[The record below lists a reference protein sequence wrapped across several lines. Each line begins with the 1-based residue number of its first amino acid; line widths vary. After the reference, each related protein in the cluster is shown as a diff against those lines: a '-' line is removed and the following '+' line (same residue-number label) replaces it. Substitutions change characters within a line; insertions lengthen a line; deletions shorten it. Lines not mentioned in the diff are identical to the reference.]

1 MPVFFYL
8 EKMNMKPLL
17 TIFFLCFLMQGFS
30 QSNGIVVPGKWST
43 QIFISD
49 VNGQPFQN
57 KYDNYV
63 GSLFLNDEFQ
73 LADIVLQN
81 GKSFQNVKTKINL
94 LDQEMVFLSTD
105 GKFGILGNGQVKEI
119 RFLAS
124 NKDSNAVRMF
134 RTGFPKVDVL
144 YPYSFYEVLADG
156 KIVLLKSIMKYA
168 VENKNELSGEVSRQI
183 ETVENLYTFKD
194 NQMKRIK
201 KDRDMIYDL
210 MSDKKGE
217 IGSYQKKSNP
227 NLKNLTEL
235 INLVKFYNG
244 LF

>member
-1 MPVFFYL
+1 VPVFFYL
-8 EKMNMKPLL
+8 EKMNLKPLL
-17 TIFFLCFLMQGFS
+17 TIFFLGFLIQGFS

-43 QIFISD
+43 QIFITD

-73 LADIVLQN
+73 LADIILQN

-119 RFLAS
+119 RFLTS
-124 NKDSNAVRMF
+124 IKDSNAVRTF

-183 ETVENLYTFKD
+183 ETVENFYTFKD
-194 NQMKRIK
+194 NQIKRIK

-217 IGSYQKKSNP
+217 IGSYQKKFNP

-235 INLVKFYNG
+235 TNLVKFYNG